1 MLQNNNSSKVIE
13 AVVVPDGK
21 VDSDATRNLPEIEA
35 LVKRLY
41 EIVVEDERKNPEN
54 PVSIGIISPFRAQ
67 VEQLKIS
74 ASFNIKVSTLN
85 RFAKKSC
92 FVEKEKQI
100 SNHHLERVAETNKI
114 KL

>member
-1 MLQNNNSSKVIE
+1 MRRNDNSSKVIE

-67 VEQLKIS
+67 VEQLKLSLCSILSLSATSSSSYSIIS
-74 ASFNIKVSTLN
+74 IK
-85 RFAKKSC
+85 F
-92 FVEKEKQI
+92 I
-100 SNHHLERVAETNKI
+100 SLPSRSEPIESYR
-114 KL
+114 